1 MELRWKLRQEL
12 SDILRLCPSQ
22 SNFLPMTTQKYI
34 WINFFLKTI
43 CREQRGVACECYK
56 RACEMDGSYVFR
68 GNLDPEIT
76 LLIKKFGL
84 NKELGL

>member
-1 MELRWKLRQEL
+1 MVGISLALTRFARDEE
-12 SDILRLCPSQ
+12 
-22 SNFLPMTTQKYI
+22 
-34 WINFFLKTI
+34 
-43 CREQRGVACECYK
+43 ACDCYK

>member
-1 MELRWKLRQEL
+1 MAKDRNRSALDCLEKEEETADVLYLKAILL
-12 SDILRLCPSQ
+12 SRFARD
-22 SNFLPMTTQKYI
+22 
-34 WINFFLKTI
+34 
-43 CREQRGVACECYK
+43 EEACDCYK